1 MLIQRGKF
9 CSVLSVFLMLCG
21 LGMAQK
27 KPVTQSSGKR
37 TTVPTDDFAAQM
49 QRLRDSWV
57 QEFNGGHAD
66 KVADF
71 CAPEAVLMRW
81 DGSVH
86 GKDSILAEMRR
97 SITAGAQNYSVN
109 SLHTERS
116 GDLGYD
122 TGAYNVTL
130 RDRVI
135 EGNYV
140 VVVKRI
146 AGKWKIVAH
155 ASVPNP
161 AQRYTQSNDEVAVPG
176 RIEHRN

>member
-57 QEFNGGHAD
+57 QEFNGGHGD

-71 CAPEAVLMRW
+71 YAPEAVLMRW
-81 DGSVH
+81 S
-86 GKDSILAEMRR
+86 R
-97 SITAGAQNYSVN
+97 SIPTASSRESWAWATFF
-109 SLHTERS
+109 L
-116 GDLGYD
+116 
-122 TGAYNVTL
+122 
-130 RDRVI
+130 
-135 EGNYV
+135 
-140 VVVKRI
+140 
-146 AGKWKIVAH
+146 
-155 ASVPNP
+155 
-161 AQRYTQSNDEVAVPG
+161 
-176 RIEHRN
+176 